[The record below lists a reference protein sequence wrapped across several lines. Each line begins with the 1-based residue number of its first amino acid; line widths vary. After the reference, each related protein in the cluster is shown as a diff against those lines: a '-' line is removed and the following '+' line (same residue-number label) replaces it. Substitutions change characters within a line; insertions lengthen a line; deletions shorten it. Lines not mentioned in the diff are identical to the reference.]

1 MLHSFLPPQP
11 LATTILLSMSMN
23 LMTLDTSHDW
33 NHSILSFCDWL
44 ILLGKMSSEFS
55 HVSEFYFIV
64 HIYHILFIHSSEHGP
79 LAGIHFWLLWI
90 MLLWSCVNKY
100 MFKFLLPVILGVY
113 PEIEM
118 LNHMVILCLIFR
130 KYYTIFH
137 NNWTI
142 YIPTNNAQE
151 FRFLS
156 FSPILVFFF
165 LSFFPPILVIFL
177 LFKLLLKQCNI
188 ILISCTLAL
197 KPGSITYLLCEYRQI
212 I

>member
-1 MLHSFLPPQP
+1 MIGTIVFVLLW
-11 LATTILLSMSMN
+11 LAHFT
-23 LMTLDTSHDW
+23 W
-33 NHSILSFCDWL
+33 Q
-44 ILLGKMSSEFS
+44 MSSEFS
-55 HVSEFYFIV
+55 HVSEFPSIV

-113 PEIEM
+113 PEIEL
-118 LNHMVILCLIFR
+118 LNHMVILCLIFLGN
-130 KYYTIFH
+130 TTPFS
-137 NNWTI
+137 TTTGPF
-142 YIPTNNAQE
+142 YIPSNNAQD
-151 FRFLS
+151 FQFLS
-156 FSPILVFFF
+156 VLTNTCFFFPLFFF
-165 LSFFPPILVIFL
+165 LTNTCYFL

-197 KPGSITYLLCEYRQI
+197 KPGSITYLLCECRQI